1 MDKKDNIVTV
11 KLNDGYTI
19 SINKKR
25 TRNMLLIDALRESE
39 KDPYAISD
47 VCTLLLGD
55 EQKNKLYDHFRDDE
69 GIVDSEYIANA
80 ITKIFESDELKN

>member
-55 EQKNKLYDHFRDDE
+55 EQKNKLYDHFRDGD
-69 GIVDSEYIANA
+69 GIVDSEDIANA

>member
-69 GIVDSEYIANA
+69 GIVDSEDIANA